1 LDAGI
6 KEERFWNM
14 TFAEIER
21 ELSSYARVEKFRA
34 QEKASYD
41 YILADLIGRS
51 VARVYSANNTFP
63 EIAEAYPTL
72 FNTKDIEEQKAIKK
86 AELSAIRF
94 KHFAETYNKRFR
106 GEQKE

>member
-1 LDAGI
+1 
-6 KEERFWNM
+6 M

-21 ELSSYARVEKFRA
+21 AIESYNRVEKQKA
-34 QEKASYD
+34 QERASYD

-51 VARVYSANNTFP
+51 IGRIYSSANTMP
-63 EIAEAYPTL
+63 EISAVYPTL
-72 FNTKDIEEQKAIKK
+72 FNTKDIEEQKAVKR

-94 KHFAETYNKRFR
+94 KHFAETYNNKFR